1 MMMIS
6 LRLEACFKLWTKKPI
21 CIHKSALYFTL
32 VHGETETENITQFCK
47 VVLFWVCI
55 CICEKDGAFFHNDC
69 SRSTSLKMIEKSV
82 VAQKNLFVQH
92 CATVA
97 SKLPPFYCQKMI

>member
-47 VVLFWVCI
+47 VVL
-55 CICEKDGAFFHNDC
+55 GLH
-69 SRSTSLKMIEKSV
+69 M
-82 VAQKNLFVQH
+82 
-92 CATVA
+92 
-97 SKLPPFYCQKMI
+97 YM